1 MLFMTHISV
10 SWYAVMYHNAEKPL
24 YNRNEVQKCKI
35 EYNYEFENSADV
47 FISIKNVLL
56 LLD

>member
-1 MLFMTHISV
+1 
-10 SWYAVMYHNAEKPL
+10 MYHNAEKPL